1 MSDEDPNERDDAD
14 EDARDEDRARGF
26 HFEVGLRSLSGLLG
40 DLLEVSASNSPP
52 PNDPA
57 DWSTVDESA
66 GGRRQRDTSDRGRST
81 RGRADEEYLVDTRIE
96 GDEFVVHADIPGA
109 TKDEL
114 SVGIHPRTNDLVIGR
129 EGDVIERVE
138 IPWASHEATN
148 VWFNNGVL
156 EVRLRA
162 ADS

>member
-1 MSDEDPNERDDAD
+1 MSNDDSNERDDAHD
-14 EDARDEDRARGF
+14 GARDDDRASGF
-26 HFEVGLRSLSGLLG
+26 HLEVGLRSLSGLLG
-40 DLLEVSASNSPP
+40 DLLEVSARNSPP
-52 PNDPA
+52 PNNPV
-57 DWSTVDESA
+57 DWSSVDAADRDQRGPSERE
-66 GGRRQRDTSDRGRST
+66 RRARD
-81 RGRADEEYLVDTRIE
+81 RADEDYLVESRTE

-129 EGDVIERVE
+129 DGHVIERVQ

-148 VWFNNGVL
+148 VLFNNGVL

-162 ADS
+162 TDT